1 MQVNIIISLLSLH
14 YSAVWITVY
23 LLRCHVTLR
32 IIKIS
37 RHLLVFW
44 LCFVLLPLKGPNFSF
59 KSSWNYKGKSSQ
71 VRNNGNFLSA
81 MSKQDDQSVL
91 FHKKPNWVAW
101 HLILWAKS
109 TRGFSCHWRMSGAER
124 RLLFQYLCYNYHR
137 YCLINYWNWW
147 FDQSYLFLIVKNRSP
162 LSKFSIQ

>member
-37 RHLLVFW
+37 RNLLVFW

-59 KSSWNYKGKSSQ
+59 KSSWNYKGKSSHI
-71 VRNNGNFLSA
+71 RNNGNFLLA

-101 HLILWAKS
+101 HLILWAKP
-109 TRGFSCHWRMSGAER
+109 TRGFFIHWRMSG
-124 RLLFQYLCYNYHR
+124 
-137 YCLINYWNWW
+137 
-147 FDQSYLFLIVKNRSP
+147 QSVDCH
-162 LSKFSIQ
+162 FSISVIIATDIA